1 MSPISRKHLENKLD
15 DPVSD
20 GNHIRMILAV
30 EGKGR
35 ECEKATGKRCWNGK
49 RIFTISGEAIM
60 LRNKKSTLETVGFAT
75 R

>member
-1 MSPISRKHLENKLD
+1 MSPISRKHGNKLD

-20 GNHIRMILAV
+20 RQSYSNDIGG
-30 EGKGR
+30 EGM

-60 LRNKKSTLETVGFAT
+60 PGNKKSTLETVGFAT